1 MIRSAIVTSCASL
14 FVAAASLSWTA
25 AAAASELEWTAEAV
39 ASLEAELVAMHGEE
53 QRHRIQ
59 RGLDQVADFWRVEDG
74 DQEQFEAFARR
85 YFAGDEAALD
95 VMFTRFE
102 KLLEQLDGHS
112 LEILLAFREQ
122 SDLDL
127 GPIMPYD
134 EIFAAY
140 DPFAH
145 INDDFFANKLAF
157 TVLLNFRLTT
167 LAERAAED
175 PLAREIIE
183 SQAAYIKKARAWT
196 QISDQAYLNSIAN

>member
-1 MIRSAIVTSCASL
+1 MNRIRHTLSALALLASSVALLSVSTASAAERQAWMDTSVTAL
-14 FVAAASLSWTA
+14 EQ
-25 AAAASELEWTAEAV
+25 ELLAKFGDAQ
-39 ASLEAELVAMHGEE
+39 
-53 QRHRIQ
+53 QRRIQ
-59 RGLDQVADFWRVEDG
+59 QGLDQVADFWREEDG
-74 DQEQFEAFARR
+74 GQAAFEAFVRR
-85 YFAGDEAALD
+85 HFAGDDEAVTVLFA
-95 VMFTRFE
+95 RFE

-157 TVLLNFRLTT
+157 VVLLNFPITT
-167 LAERAAED
+167 LSEPYRPPA
-175 PLAREIIE
+175 PSPTSTSPNTTFSCTIC
-183 SQAAYIKKARAWT
+183 
-196 QISDQAYLNSIAN
+196 